1 MDLGSV
7 LTFVLASLIL
17 LVLPGPGVL
26 YVVTRTLT
34 DGLATGLVSALGLAT
49 GVLAHVVAAA
59 VGVSALLL
67 ASAHAF
73 ALLKLI
79 GAAYLIYLGIR
90 TLLSKGSSGE
100 AKPAESVSRSR
111 AFVDGIIVS
120 VFNPKIAVFFVAYI
134 PQFINPDHGSVA
146 MQFVM
151 LGVLY
156 AALAVCTDGAYAL
169 IAARLRRQFGA
180 RFFQGQAP
188 RLLGGSV
195 FVLLGAS
202 LALAEKRN

>member
-1 MDLGSV
+1 MIVQNWRS
-7 LTFVLASLIL
+7 FVPAIFAFL
-17 LVLPGPGVL
+17 
-26 YVVTRTLT
+26 
-34 DGLATGLVSALGLAT
+34 LGL
-49 GVLAHVVAAA
+49 LC
-59 VGVSALLL
+59 
-67 ASAHAF
+67 
-73 ALLKLI
+73 
-79 GAAYLIYLGIR
+79 IR
-90 TLLSKGSSGE
+90 M
-100 AKPAESVSRSR
+100 PA
-111 AFVDGIIVS
+111 
-120 VFNPKIAVFFVAYI
+120 IAVFFVAYI
-134 PQFINPDHGSVA
+134 PQFIHPDHGSVA